1 MVSPLKMNMGSK
13 KSSRAMN
20 VLAVIM
26 NVTVVVVI
34 AVLLWYFIAFDP
46 SAKKDTAD
54 ENVQLVNTAELE
66 LKANG
71 VFLLRNLEGNVVL
84 SGSLGVPRGAAWDQV
99 LPTACSAAP
108 GAGKVACWEWIGPQ
122 TKVKLGIS
130 VNHSTTSNISCHE
143 FHWETTSEDFEP
155 FDCFSMAN
163 AHWYGA
169 AEMYSQRWPINS
181 WNKTMSF
188 YLSGDMFEDEQQ
200 YGSLLER
207 YWLSSAGA
215 ALWGDAASPLHASI
229 NGDGDGR
236 ICLKGSYRNAPYPY
250 PAAGAGTVPPASL
263 RYATCSGP
271 DIVSTHAHM
280 VSERLGRPTDV
291 PDERMI
297 RRPVWSTWA
306 RYKVG
311 INQSSVLG
319 YAREILANNFSNSQL
334 EIDDGYETHY
344 GDFTFDPDKFPDA
357 AGMVRELK
365 AMGFR
370 VTTWVTPF
378 INTDSPSFKEGAD
391 RGYFIK
397 AEKNH
402 VPGLIR
408 WWNGIGATV
417 DMTNPL
423 ARSWYVAKLEHVRT
437 TYGIDSFKFDAG
449 EINYLPPR
457 FVTLAP
463 MVNPGI
469 YTKLYAETAARFGGQ
484 VELRAGW
491 QGQHLP
497 VFYRM
502 MDKDSNWGYSKGLL
516 TLVPTALTFSVLG
529 YPFILP
535 DMIGGNA
542 YEGGFHG
549 TDFRPEE
556 ELYIRWLEVT
566 AFMPVMQFSISPWQ
580 YAGNSTHDVV
590 GISRHYA
597 ALHETIVSDH
607 IVHFAHEAVRTGSP
621 VIRPIWWLEPRGH
634 EALTSDDEFLIGDRV
649 LVAPVVRKGALKRN
663 VYVPGP
669 GLMWRDEMTGERV
682 AGGGW
687 LLDYPVPIDKIPWFT
702 RV

>member
-1 MVSPLKMNMGSK
+1 
-13 KSSRAMN
+13 
-20 VLAVIM
+20 
-26 NVTVVVVI
+26 
-34 AVLLWYFIAFDP
+34 
-46 SAKKDTAD
+46 
-54 ENVQLVNTAELE
+54 
-66 LKANG
+66 
-71 VFLLRNLEGNVVL
+71 
-84 SGSLGVPRGAAWDQV
+84 
-99 LPTACSAAP
+99 
-108 GAGKVACWEWIGPQ
+108 
-122 TKVKLGIS
+122 
-130 VNHSTTSNISCHE
+130 
-143 FHWETTSEDFEP
+143 
-155 FDCFSMAN
+155 
-163 AHWYGA
+163 YGA

-188 YLSGDMFEDEQQ
+188 YLSGDMFSDEQQ

-215 ALWGDAASPLHASI
+215 ALWGDATSPLHASI
-229 NGDGDGR
+229 NGNGDGR

-250 PAAGAGTVPPASL
+250 PAAGAWDAGGVPPPSL

-271 DIVSTHAHM
+271 DIVSTHAHV

-319 YAREILANNFSNSQL
+319 YAREILANNFGNSQL

-344 GDFTFDPDKFPDA
+344 GDFTFDPVKFPDA

-402 VPGLIR
+402 VPGLLR

-417 DMTNPL
+417 DMTNAL

-457 FVTLAP
+457 FVTRAP

-491 QGQHLP
+491 QGQRLP

-597 ALHETIVSDH
+597 TLHETIVSDH

-649 LVAPVVRKGALKRN
+649 LVAPVVRKGALKRD

-669 GLMWRDEMTGERV
+669 ALTWRDEMTGERV